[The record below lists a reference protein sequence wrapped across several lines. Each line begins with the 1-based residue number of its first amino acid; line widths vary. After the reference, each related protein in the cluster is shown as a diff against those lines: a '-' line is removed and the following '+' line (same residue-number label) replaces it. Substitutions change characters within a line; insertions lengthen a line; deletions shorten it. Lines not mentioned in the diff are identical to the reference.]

1 MNKCRTF
8 ATADQVK
15 AVVEI
20 AKKNLKER
28 KKGKDPSYWKGID
41 DLEKEIERWLSN

>member
-1 MNKCRTF
+1 MANRTF
-8 ATADQVK
+8 ATADQI
-15 AVVEI
+15 I
-20 AKKNLKER
+20 AIIKISRQLLKEK